1 MGNDFAIALG
11 VIVVLFHG
19 FLQSFVVVNLPIHLP
34 FPQQQH
40 NNKTDNQSHN
50 KKDHMISTSWQALS
64 GMIRSSMLMKTTLE
78 LHALWGK
85 GGGGSERGK
94 NSLTATTMLLLPL

>member
-34 FPQQQH
+34 FPQQHKIRQSIPQQKGSYDWSIH
-40 NNKTDNQSHN
+40 IVASVVRDDQIIYANENNVGATC
-50 KKDHMISTSWQALS
+50 IV
-64 GMIRSSMLMKTTLE
+64 GE
-78 LHALWGK
+78 E
-85 GGGGSERGK
+85 GGGG
-94 NSLTATTMLLLPL
+94 